1 MGERKSWPFDGGPFD
16 GLSFMR
22 PRELGIPSVYAV
34 PICAASYTSM
44 GGGVLNANNPK
55 HRELMLASPE
65 SAAEYHFQMS
75 ERGGRYVFRR
85 IVPIVVQPSDEDKR
99 Q

>member
-1 MGERKSWPFDGGPFD
+1 MGEGKSWLFHGGPFD
-16 GLSFMR
+16 GLSSMR
-22 PRELGIPSVYAV
+22 PTELGIPSIYAV

-65 SAAEYHFQMS
+65 SAAEYHFEIG
-75 ERGGRYVFRR
+75 ERGGRYVFHR
-85 IVPIVVQPSDEDKR
+85 IVPIVSRPKGEDEAK
-99 Q
+99 